1 MHKEDAELVAVHSRA
16 DCQTYTGRCCA
27 QIGMQYWTRLIGM
40 MDWSFFQTPTKTP
53 VQSAGCKVASCL
65 ISWLLILFL
74 HAKLV
79 DQHP

>member
-40 MDWSFFQTPTKTP
+40 MDGQESPNPNKNPSP
-53 VQSAGCKVASCL
+53 VSRMQSRLLPDFLAVDL
-65 ISWLLILFL
+65 IF
-74 HAKLV
+74 ACEAC
-79 DQHP
+79 